1 MKKYIASF
9 LIPCLLL
16 QLAGCYSFQQIS
28 INEELEMINSEDKD
42 VKITLTN
49 GDIIQSEAFHHTFI
63 MKPTEF
69 IISKGDKFFQDKEL
83 SKTFNGKI
91 FLSEI
96 DSSFFNENKRIYTVW
111 LKSKDKVNFPEGDYF
126 IATEQTENG
135 FWYWNKNQTSRIDLS
150 DIAMFEVDELNVVAT
165 LLLVGGGII
174 AVIFVYFLATF
185 DMNLSLWDG
194 NGSW

>member
-9 LIPCLLL
+9 LIPCLIL

-28 INEELEMINSEDKD
+28 NNEELEMINSEDKD
-42 VKITLTN
+42 VKITLTK

-63 MKPTEF
+63 IKPSEF
-69 IISKGDKFFQDKEL
+69 VIGKGSKFFQDKKL
-83 SKTFNGKI
+83 SKNLNGKI
-91 FLSEI
+91 FSSEI
-96 DSSFFNENKRIYTVW
+96 DSGYFYENKRIYTVW
-111 LKSKDKVNFPEGDYF
+111 LKSKDKVTFPEVDYF

-150 DIAMFEVDELNVVAT
+150 DIAMFEVDELNVIT
-165 LLLVGGGII
+165 TSLLVGGGII
-174 AVIFVYFLATF
+174 SVIFVYFLATF
-185 DMNLSLWDG
+185 DMNLSLGNG